1 MDKKSSRAAKKTKQT
16 QQEPLH
22 INKAAKRQSF
32 IKKHLFGDGTF
43 YRLPPLFALFA
54 GLIFG
59 LVVTAVDL
67 RSSISLL
74 NKYRPSVAT
83 RLYDRNGIVFAELYR
98 HRQELVSFHEI
109 PPHVIHAFLAVEDT
123 NFYNHFGIDFRG
135 ILRAA
140 FVNLMAGK
148 IVQGGSTL
156 SQQLAKQIYVN
167 AEGHRYRSFVQKIR
181 ETVLALQIEEELSK
195 DEILEAFF
203 NVIYLG
209 HGCKGLACA
218 ARLYFDK
225 KVSDLSLAEGAML
238 ARLPRAPVVYSP
250 FKNPKRAREVHLYVL
265 RRMAAA
271 SYLEETQVEKL
282 HRDFWEEYWPKIIV
296 RSPSQSAWGTR
307 LNEAPYFTE
316 YVRQILE
323 AAPEVGA
330 EALYSQSLKIY
341 TTLDI
346 QHQRIAQAEMEKMRT
361 EVSKTARY
369 HALSKGVGGV
379 DFELFNIM
387 QSVRMLFP
395 VPTPVI
401 TEPSPKEL
409 IRKAIEEG
417 SLDGLQILSYLSPAD
432 NETAAFDFFRR
443 ETNSNLVQL
452 QVQQAFVSVQPQSGY
467 ITAMIGGSRFSP
479 RNQFNRVL
487 QARRQPGSAFKV
499 FVYGSA
505 LEQRSISSLSPISDS
520 PFLRAASDGSS
531 WTPENYEPGFRG
543 LVPARRALASS
554 LNTCAVELYFKIGPE
569 VIVDFASRLMKV
581 SAPEVRFKAEP
592 PLALGAS
599 EITPME
605 LNTAMAVIANEGRE
619 VIPFAVR
626 YVRDGS
632 ENIIYSQEDKI
643 RKILAIKT
651 QEKKIQVIE
660 PGLAYI
666 LRDMLEYVSTAGT
679 ARHGLRNPWKGG
691 FRGEL
696 ASKTGTTSNYS
707 DAWIT
712 GFNSEYAVTVW
723 FGFDKSSVTLGPGQS
738 GGGIAAP
745 VMGRFF
751 REIYKGK
758 EQLYPRF
765 TERSSRPK
773 GVIQSSCQGLALTA
787 RTIKG
792 VEQKLEEE
800 GGCAGQRIYDE
811 RTLLMKELGIT
822 PEDLGKEEGGRVE
835 FR

>member
-1 MDKKSSRAAKKTKQT
+1 MLKQT
-16 QQEPLH
+16 QIMETKQEKQTFSLRAL
-22 INKAAKRQSF
+22 KTF
-32 IKKHLFGDGTF
+32 IKKHLLKDANFH
-43 YRLPPLFALFA
+43 RLPLFFALL
-54 GLIFG
+54 GGIIFG
-59 LVVTAVDL
+59 IIITVVDL
-67 RSSISLL
+67 RSSLSLL
-74 NKYRPSVAT
+74 NRYRPSIAT
-83 RLYDRNGIVFAELYR
+83 RLYDRNGEVFAELYQ
-98 HRQELVSFHEI
+98 HRQELISFHEI
-109 PPHVIHAFLAVEDT
+109 PPHVVHAFLAVEDT
-123 NFYNHFGIDFRG
+123 NFYDHFGLDFAG

-140 FVNLMAGK
+140 MVNVMAGK
-148 IVQGGSTL
+148 IAQGGSTL
-156 SQQLAKQIYVN
+156 TQQLAKQIYVN
-167 AEGHRYRSFVQKIR
+167 AEGHRYRSFIQKIR
-181 ETVLALQIEEELSK
+181 ETVLALQIEEALSK
-195 DEILEAFF
+195 DEILQAFF

-218 ARLYFDK
+218 SRLYFNK
-225 KVSDLSLAEGAML
+225 KVSDLTLAEGAML
-238 ARLPRAPVVYSP
+238 ARLPRAPVIYSP
-250 FKNPKRAREVHLYVL
+250 FKNPKKAREVHLYVL
-265 RRMAAA
+265 RRMAEA
-271 SYLEETQVEKL
+271 SYIEKEQVQKL
-282 HRDFWEEYWPKIIV
+282 HDDFWEEYWPKIIV

-323 AAPEVGA
+323 ARPEVGG
-330 EALYSQSLKIY
+330 EALYSKSLKIY

-346 QHQRIAQAEMEKMRT
+346 QHQRIAQREMEKMRA

-369 HALSKGVGGV
+369 YALSKGISGV
-379 DFELFNIM
+379 DFELFNLM
-387 QSVRMLFP
+387 QSLRMLFP
-395 VPTPVI
+395 IPTPI
-401 TEPSPKEL
+401 ISESTPKEN
-409 IRKAIEEG
+409 IRKILEEEL
-417 SLDGLQILSYLSPAD
+417 LDGLQVLTYLSPAD
-432 NETAAFDFFRR
+432 NETAALDFFRR
-443 ETNSNLVQL
+443 ETNSNFVQL
-452 QVQQAFVSVQPQSGY
+452 QVQQAFISIQPQTGY

-543 LVPARRALASS
+543 LVSARRALASS

-569 VIVDFASRLMKV
+569 VIIDFASRLMKV
-581 SAPEVRFKAEP
+581 STPEIRFKAEP

-605 LNTAMAVIANEGRE
+605 LSTAMAVIANEGRD

-632 ENIIYSQEDKI
+632 ENIIYDQEDKI
-643 RKILAIKT
+643 RKIFSIKT
-651 QEKKIQVIE
+651 KEKKVQLIE

-666 LRDMLEYVSTAGT
+666 LRKMLKYVSTAGT
-679 ARHGLRNPWKGG
+679 ARYGLQNPGKGA
-691 FRGEL
+691 FRGDL

-712 GFNSEYAVTVW
+712 GFNPEYAVTVW

-751 REIYKGK
+751 REIYKSKG
-758 EQLYPRF
+758 LSYPRF
-765 TERSSRPK
+765 TEHSSRPK
-773 GVIQSSCQGLALTA
+773 GLLLSSCKGLALGPRIIDGT
-787 RTIKG
+787 
-792 VEQKLEEE
+792 EQKLEDEKN
-800 GGCAGQRIYDE
+800 CAGQRIYDE
-811 RTLLMKELGIT
+811 RALLMKELGIT
-822 PEDLGKEEGGRVE
+822 PEDLGEEEGKRVE

>member
-1 MDKKSSRAAKKTKQT
+1 MGIEKK
-16 QQEPLH
+16 
-22 INKAAKRQSF
+22 QSF
-32 IKKHLFGDGTF
+32 IKKHLLTDAMFH
-43 YRLPPLFALFA
+43 RLPPILALLA
-54 GLIFG
+54 GLVFG
-59 LVVTAVDL
+59 LVITAVDL
-67 RSSISLL
+67 RSSLSLL
-74 NKYRPSVAT
+74 NRYRPSVAT
-83 RLYDRNGIVFAELYR
+83 RLYDRNGEVFAELYR
-98 HRQELVSFHEI
+98 HRQELVPFHEI

-123 NFYNHFGIDFRG
+123 NFYNHFGLDFGG

-140 FVNLMAGK
+140 VVNVLAGR

-167 AEGHRYRSFVQKIR
+167 AEGHRYRSFIQKIR
-181 ETVLALQIEEELSK
+181 ETILALQIEEELSK
-195 DEILEAFF
+195 DEILEVFF

-225 KVSDLSLAEGAML
+225 KVSDLSLTEGAML
-238 ARLPRAPVVYSP
+238 ARLPRAPTVYSP
-250 FKNPKRAREVHLYVL
+250 FKNPKKAREAHFYVL
-265 RRMAAA
+265 RRMAEA
-271 SYLEETQVEKL
+271 SYIDSKQIKKL
-282 HRDFWEEYWPKIIV
+282 HHDFWEEYWPKIIV

-323 AAPEVGA
+323 ATPEVGA

-346 QHQRIAQAEMEKMRT
+346 QHQRLAQTEMEKMRS

-369 HALSKGVGGV
+369 HALNKGIGGV
-379 DFELFNIM
+379 DFELFNLM
-387 QSVRMLFP
+387 QPVRTLFP
-395 VPTPVI
+395 VPIPIISEAT
-401 TEPSPKEL
+401 SKEK
-409 IRKAIEEG
+409 IRKAIEEE
-417 SLDGLQILSYLSPAD
+417 SLDALQILSYLSPAD
-432 NETAAFDFFRR
+432 NETAAFEFFRR
-443 ETNSNLVQL
+443 ETNSNFVQL
-452 QVQQAFVSVQPQSGY
+452 QVQQAFVSVQPQTGY

-520 PFLRAASDGSS
+520 PFLRAASDGSA

-554 LNTCAVELYFKIGPE
+554 LNTCAVQLYFKIGPE
-569 VIVDFASRLMKV
+569 VIIDFASRLMKI
-581 SAPEVRFKAEP
+581 SAPEVRLKAEP

-605 LNTAMAVIANEGRE
+605 LSTAMAIIANEGRE

-632 ENIIYSQEDKI
+632 ENIIYSQEDRI
-643 RKILAIKT
+643 RKILAIKAK
-651 QEKKIQVIE
+651 EKKIQVIE

-666 LRDMLEYVSTAGT
+666 LRDMLKYVSTAGT
-679 ARHGLRNPWKGG
+679 ARYGLQNPGKGD

-712 GFNSEYAVTVW
+712 GFNPEYVVTVW

-751 REIYKGK
+751 RGIYKGK
-758 EQLYPRF
+758 NQLYPRF
-765 TERSSRPK
+765 TEQSSRP
-773 GVIQSSCQGLALTA
+773 GGIIQSSCQGLALGA
-787 RTIKG
+787 RTVNGTK
-792 VEQKLEEE
+792 QKLDEEANC
-800 GGCAGQRIYDE
+800 GGQRIYDE
-811 RTLLMKELGIT
+811 RALLMQELGIT
-822 PEDLGKEEGGRVE
+822 PEDLGKKEGERVE

>member
-1 MDKKSSRAAKKTKQT
+1 M
-16 QQEPLH
+16 
-22 INKAAKRQSF
+22 
-32 IKKHLFGDGTF
+32 
-43 YRLPPLFALFA
+43 
-54 GLIFG
+54 
-59 LVVTAVDL
+59 
-67 RSSISLL
+67 
-74 NKYRPSVAT
+74 
-83 RLYDRNGIVFAELYR
+83 AE
-98 HRQELVSFHEI
+98 
-109 PPHVIHAFLAVEDT
+109 
-123 NFYNHFGIDFRG
+123 
-135 ILRAA
+135 
-140 FVNLMAGK
+140 
-148 IVQGGSTL
+148 
-156 SQQLAKQIYVN
+156 
-167 AEGHRYRSFVQKIR
+167 
-181 ETVLALQIEEELSK
+181 
-195 DEILEAFF
+195 
-203 NVIYLG
+203 
-209 HGCKGLACA
+209 
-218 ARLYFDK
+218 
-225 KVSDLSLAEGAML
+225 
-238 ARLPRAPVVYSP
+238 
-250 FKNPKRAREVHLYVL
+250 
-265 RRMAAA
+265 A
-271 SYLEETQVEKL
+271 SYLEPEQVENL

-323 AAPEVGA
+323 ATPEVGA

-346 QHQRIAQAEMEKMRT
+346 QHQKTAQAEMEKMRA
-361 EVSKTARY
+361 EVSKSARY
-369 HALSKGVGGV
+369 HALSKGIGGV
-379 DFELFNIM
+379 DFELFNLM

-395 VPTPVI
+395 VPTPI
-401 TEPSPKEL
+401 ISEPTPKEN
-409 IRKAIEEG
+409 IRKAIEEE

-432 NETAAFDFFRR
+432 NETAAFEFFRR
-443 ETNSNLVQL
+443 KTNSNLVQL
-452 QVQQAFVSVQPQSGY
+452 QVQQAFVSVQPQTGY

-505 LEQRSISSLSPISDS
+505 LEQRSISSLSPINDS

-543 LVPARRALASS
+543 LVSARRALASS
-554 LNTCAVELYFKIGPE
+554 LNTCAVQLYFKIGPE
-569 VIVDFASRLMKV
+569 VIIDFASRLMKI
-581 SAPEVRFKAEP
+581 SASETRLKPEP

-605 LNTAMAVIANEGRE
+605 LNTAMAIIANGGRE

-643 RKILAIKT
+643 RKILAIKAR
-651 QEKKIQVIE
+651 EKKIQVIE

-666 LRDMLEYVSTAGT
+666 LRNMLEYVSTAGT
-679 ARHGLRNPWKGG
+679 ARYGLQNPSKGG
-691 FRGEL
+691 FRGAL

-712 GFNSEYAVTVW
+712 GFNPEYAVTVW

-751 REIYKGK
+751 REIYKRK
-758 EQLYPRF
+758 EQAYPHF
-765 TERSSRPK
+765 EEQGERTSLPK
-773 GVIQSSCQGLALTA
+773 GIIQSSCKGLALAA
-787 RTIKG
+787 RFVNST
-792 VEQKLEEE
+792 EQKLQEE
-800 GGCAGQRIYDE
+800 GSCAGGRIYDE
-811 RTLLMKELGIT
+811 RRLLMEELGIT
-822 PEDLGKEEGGRVE
+822 PEDLGKEEGERVE